1 MDGWWLGAENE
12 KPERAALA
20 KAEKIYHHKIAA
32 SYFFLCCV
40 ALSCLGRSVDRSV
53 CYEIV
58 GFSFMRNVRFSR
70 VGPTIFLLLF
80 RFVLVAILFG
90 LRVYVVVLV
99 IVIVGRKVQKFKFLL
114 L

>member
-1 MDGWWLGAENE
+1 M
-12 KPERAALA
+12 
-20 KAEKIYHHKIAA
+20 
-32 SYFFLCCV
+32 LCCV

-99 IVIVGRKVQKFKFLL
+99 VVIVGRKVQKFKFFVAVSVAGVFCSAICVPSSLFYSL
-114 L
+114 IGFTSFPV